1 MKNKKSKKYVIVPHT
16 FHPTQIE
23 ELSMFC
29 VIIKQ
34 NKLDDLFSFIVDN
47 GGRVISAVPAYGV
60 GKNTIVDFV
69 SGNSSDSYV
78 VFSACQKEIVDILM
92 LDLCRNFEFN
102 KKNNG
107 KAFVIDVLGYMGA
120 KGPFVE

>member
-1 MKNKKSKKYVIVPHT
+1 MKDKKNKKYVIVPHT

-34 NKLDDLFSFIVDN
+34 NKLDDVFSFIVDN
-47 GGRVISAVPAYGV
+47 GGRVISAIPAYGV

-69 SGNSSDSYV
+69 SGNSNDSYV
-78 VFSACQKEIVDILM
+78 VFSMCQKEIVDILM
-92 LDLCRNFEFN
+92 LNLCRKFEFN
-102 KKNNG
+102 KSNTG

>member
-1 MKNKKSKKYVIVPHT
+1 MKDKKNKKYVIVPHT

-34 NKLDDLFSFIVDN
+34 NKLDDVFSFIVDN
-47 GGRVISAVPAYGV
+47 GGRVISAIPAYGV

-69 SGNSSDSYV
+69 SGNSNDSYV
-78 VFSACQKEIVDILM
+78 VLSMCQKEIVDILM
-92 LDLCRNFEFN
+92 LNLCRKFEFN
-102 KKNNG
+102 KSNTG

>member
-1 MKNKKSKKYVIVPHT
+1 MKNKKDKKYVIVPHT

-47 GGRVISAVPAYGV
+47 GGRVISAIPAYSV
-60 GKNTIVDFV
+60 KKNSMVDFF
-69 SGNSSDSYV
+69 GGSSLDSYV
-78 VFSACQKEIVDILM
+78 VVSVCQKEIIDI
-92 LDLCRNFEFN
+92 
-102 KKNNG
+102 
-107 KAFVIDVLGYMGA
+107 
-120 KGPFVE
+120 